1 MSEKEIHEILKNA
14 LVELFEID
22 ENRIKPQT
30 LIYEEL
36 EIDSI
41 DAVDLIDYI
50 KKKTG
55 YRLMPEDFKSVKTL
69 DDIVKAVHKKLAS
82 KDA

>member
-1 MSEKEIHEILKNA
+1 MSETQIYEILKNA
-14 LVELFEID
+14 LVTLFEID
-22 ENRIKPQT
+22 EAKITPQS

-41 DAVDLIDYI
+41 DAVDLVDHI

-55 YRLMPEDFKSVKTL
+55 YRLEPEDFKSVKTI
-69 DDIVKAVHKKLAS
+69 DDIVKAVAKKFENN
-82 KDA
+82 

>member
-1 MSEKEIHEILKNA
+1 MSEKEIYEILKNV
-14 LVELFEID
+14 LITLFEID
-22 ENRIKPQT
+22 ETKISPES

-41 DAVDLIDYI
+41 DAVDLVDHI

-55 YRLMPEDFKSVKTL
+55 YRLEPEDFKAVKTI
-69 DDIVKAVHKKLAS
+69 DDIVKAVAKKLENS
-82 KDA
+82 

>member
-1 MSEKEIHEILKNA
+1 MSEKEIYEILSSA
-14 LVELFEID
+14 LVELFEIAP
-22 ENRIKPQT
+22 ERIKPET

-55 YRLMPEDFKSVKTL
+55 YRLLPEDFKSVKTL

-82 KDA
+82 KDV

>member
-1 MSEKEIHEILKNA
+1 MSEEQIYEILKEA
-14 LVELFEID
+14 LITLFEID
-22 ENRIKPQT
+22 EAKITPQS

-41 DAVDLIDYI
+41 DAIDLVDHV

-55 YRLMPEDFKSVKTL
+55 YRLDPQDFKSVKTL
-69 DDIVKAVHKKLAS
+69 DDIVKAVVRKFENN
-82 KDA
+82 

>member
-1 MSEKEIHEILKNA
+1 MSEKEIYEILKNA
-14 LVELFEID
+14 LITLFEID
-22 ENRIKPQT
+22 ETKISPES

-41 DAVDLIDYI
+41 DAVDLVDHI

-55 YRLMPEDFKSVKTL
+55 YRLEPEDFKAVKTI
-69 DDIVKAVHKKLAS
+69 DDIVKAVAKKLENS
-82 KDA
+82 